1 MPYTEY
7 ENSLL
12 AYDEDI
18 KNRSFREWLV
28 AHTSF
33 LKPLHRYKGILK
45 VDEEALVFDGKNKN
59 GYIDFNVT
67 ILMDNITDVFL
78 GYDEVF
84 RRREDRSMGLRGFE
98 PLRIRFET
106 KGGEKTIYVFAG
118 FHWTRTSHN
127 RDLYEQL
134 ESFRNQS

>member
-18 KNRSFREWLV
+18 KNRSVVEWLT

-33 LKPLHRYKGILK
+33 LKPLHRYQGILK
-45 VDEEALVFDGKNKN
+45 VDEEAIVFDGKNKK
-59 GYIDFNVT
+59 GYIDFNIT
-67 ILMDNITDVFL
+67 ILIDNITDIYL

-84 RRREDRSMGLRGFE
+84 RRREDRSLGLRGFE

-106 KGGEKTIYVFAG
+106 KRGEKTIYLFAAY
-118 FHWTRTSHN
+118 HWMRTSQN
-127 RDLYEQL
+127 RKLFAQL
-134 ESFRNQS
+134 ESYQNPQ